1 MPTLSIV
8 IVNYNVKYF
17 IRQCIQSILKSQFS
31 SDFEIIVVDN
41 NSSDESV
48 QMLSAEFGDTIQ
60 LIANKE
66 NVGFSKAN
74 NQGFEIAQG
83 KYVLILNPDTIVEEN
98 TLQTCYDYLENNSDT
113 GAVGVRM
120 FDGAGNY
127 LPESKRGFPKPQ
139 SAFFKLSGL
148 SKLFKNS
155 GFFNQYYLGH
165 LSNDR
170 FHSID
175 VLTGAFMFVHKST
188 LLEVGGFDEDYFMY
202 GEDIELSYQI
212 KATGKKIM
220 FLPTSSIIHFKGES
234 TKKSSIDYLRNFY
247 GAMAIYAGKRNK
259 QSGFSWNVLLQIGIL
274 LTAIVAVFRR
284 LTKKLLRPLLDV
296 VILYGA
302 ANALKKLWGAFYFG
316 DAAYYD
322 DQNLQLATLILIL
335 LLVPIYAMFG
345 QYDKRHNIK
354 HLLYGFVFGSLAML
368 SVYSLFPLDLR
379 FSRIVLLLIALLSP
393 MLLYLSRKLYN
404 KLIFNTWSFDALL
417 GKRVAVVGQK
427 TSCEKVSSIINMHAE
442 KSNLVGFVSDDMKDS
457 IGDQNEIKQIVATR
471 DINELIFCSKD
482 LSTKYIFNTISQLG
496 NQISYKIAND
506 DNTSIL
512 GSDSKDRVGEWY
524 TLDIAFKIDQP
535 FHKRTKRLIDIAFS
549 IAFLI
554 LFPIVI
560 LLSKK
565 RKLIYSNLFSVLV
578 GLKTWVG
585 YVSPDTQLNELP
597 QIKSSVFGSRV
608 SSESEIDNHSANLYY
623 ARKYSVWMEMEVV
636 YKMVF

>member
-31 SDFEIIVVDN
+31 SDYEIIVVDN

-155 GFFNQYYLGH
+155 AFFNQYYLGH

-212 KATGKKIM
+212 KATGKK
-220 FLPTSSIIHFKGES
+220 
-234 TKKSSIDYLRNFY
+234 
-247 GAMAIYAGKRNK
+247 
-259 QSGFSWNVLLQIGIL
+259 
-274 LTAIVAVFRR
+274 
-284 LTKKLLRPLLDV
+284 
-296 VILYGA
+296 
-302 ANALKKLWGAFYFG
+302 
-316 DAAYYD
+316 
-322 DQNLQLATLILIL
+322 
-335 LLVPIYAMFG
+335 
-345 QYDKRHNIK
+345 
-354 HLLYGFVFGSLAML
+354 
-368 SVYSLFPLDLR
+368 
-379 FSRIVLLLIALLSP
+379 
-393 MLLYLSRKLYN
+393 
-404 KLIFNTWSFDALL
+404 
-417 GKRVAVVGQK
+417 
-427 TSCEKVSSIINMHAE
+427 
-442 KSNLVGFVSDDMKDS
+442 
-457 IGDQNEIKQIVATR
+457 
-471 DINELIFCSKD
+471 
-482 LSTKYIFNTISQLG
+482 
-496 NQISYKIAND
+496 
-506 DNTSIL
+506 
-512 GSDSKDRVGEWY
+512 
-524 TLDIAFKIDQP
+524 
-535 FHKRTKRLIDIAFS
+535 
-549 IAFLI
+549 
-554 LFPIVI
+554 
-560 LLSKK
+560 
-565 RKLIYSNLFSVLV
+565 
-578 GLKTWVG
+578 
-585 YVSPDTQLNELP
+585 
-597 QIKSSVFGSRV
+597 
-608 SSESEIDNHSANLYY
+608 
-623 ARKYSVWMEMEVV
+623 
-636 YKMVF
+636 